1 MEFRDIVKGMTKE
14 EIEEM
19 IRYYKDLNKKETLNE
34 MENIKERK

>member
-19 IRYYKDLNKKETLNE
+19 VRYYKDLNKKETLNE
-34 MENIKERK
+34 VENIKERK

>member
-19 IRYYKDLNKKETLNE
+19 VRYYKDLNKKETLNE
-34 MENIKERK
+34 VENGKERK

>member
-19 IRYYKDLNKKETLNE
+19 VRYYKELNKKETLNE
-34 MENIKERK
+34 VENIKERK

>member
-19 IRYYKDLNKKETLNE
+19 VRYYKDLNKKETLNE
-34 MENIKERK
+34 VENSKERK